1 MELPLAFSSCSVKI
15 LFFAIVE
22 RIRAVV
28 DRVGSGVR
36 LSLHCDILGLGFN
49 PARNPVAFNNKQGA
63 SVFSNTAMLL
73 SALARTGGLSRGWSS
88 QKKKKKISLAF
99 ICVVVLLIS
108 AVHFPLWH
116 RRALGRVPV
125 LCSRCSLVVSFTHSG
140 EYVSIQ
146 SPNSSHS
153 SFPLLGVHTL
163 VLFVCVSIS
172 ALRIGSSV
180 PFSRFRTYALIYDI
194 CFSLSDLLQSVW
206 QSYRTL

>member
-1 MELPLAFSSCSVKI
+1 MIFWVSVSTQPGTPLPLIINREHLCFQTRPCFSQ
-15 LFFAIVE
+15 LWQ
-22 RIRAVV
+22 
-28 DRVGSGVR
+28 
-36 LSLHCDILGLGFN
+36 GLGDCLEAD
-49 PARNPVAFNNKQGA
+49 PHR
-63 SVFSNTAMLL
+63 
-73 SALARTGGLSRGWSS
+73 
-88 QKKKKKISLAF
+88 KKKKISLAF

-194 CFSLSDLLQSVW
+194 CFSLSDLLHSI
-206 QSYRTL
+206 